1 MKQLTFLFVSLFVIN
16 TINAQKMNGI
26 KLNAP
31 DKSRGTSV
39 MQALASRQSAR
50 AYADKALS
58 IQDLSDLVWA
68 ANGINRPES
77 GKRTAPSALN
87 AQDIDIYV
95 CMKEGTYFYDAAK
108 NELTPVAPGDHR
120 PLVAAQQDFLNNAP
134 VFLVLVADI
143 SRFEKGDEK
152 TKLIMSAY
160 DAGIVS
166 QNINL
171 FCASN
176 GLATVPRASMDIP
189 KLKTIL
195 KLSPSQHPLM
205 NNPVGYPEGQATVRK
220 FNTIA
225 K

>member
-1 MKQLTFLFVSLFVIN
+1 MKQFTFLLVSLFVIN
-16 TINAQKMNGI
+16 TINAQKMNVI

-31 DKSRGTSV
+31 DKSRGTTV
-39 MQALASRQSAR
+39 MQALANRQSVR
-50 AYADKALS
+50 AYADKPLS
-58 IQDLSDLVWA
+58 VQDLSDLVWA

-87 AQDIDIYV
+87 AQEIDIYV
-95 CMKEGTYFYDAAK
+95 CMKDGAYLYNAAK
-108 NELTPVAPGDHR
+108 HQLTPVASGDHR

-152 TKLIMSAY
+152 AKLIMSAC

-171 FCASN
+171 FCSSA

-189 KLKTIL
+189 KLKSAL

-205 NNPVGYPEGQATVRK
+205 NNPVGYPQGQVTEHQ
-220 FNTIA
+220 FNTKA
-225 K
+225 N

>member
-1 MKQLTFLFVSLFVIN
+1 MKQLTFLLVSLFVIN
-16 TINAQKMNGI
+16 TINAQKMNVI

-31 DKSRGTSV
+31 DKSRGTTV
-39 MQALASRQSAR
+39 MQALANRESVR
-50 AYADKALS
+50 AYADKPLT

-87 AQDIDIYV
+87 AQEIDIYV
-95 CMKEGTYFYDAAK
+95 CMKDGSYLY
-108 NELTPVAPGDHR
+108 NPVKHQLSPIASGDHR

-143 SRFEKGDEK
+143 SRFEKGNEK
-152 TKLIMSAY
+152 AKLIMAAC

-171 FCASN
+171 FCSSA

-189 KLKTIL
+189 KLKSAL
-195 KLSPSQHPLM
+195 KLSSSQHPLM
-205 NNPVGYPEGQATVRK
+205 NNPVGYP
-220 FNTIA
+220 
-225 K
+225 